1 MAWRFTA
8 LILPSKKM
16 DETEKIKKLE
26 EDYAAMQETMYL
38 SSVPGMRDKIIKG
51 INTPLDECVEDNFL

>member
-1 MAWRFTA
+1 
-8 LILPSKKM
+8 M
-16 DETEKIKKLE
+16 DETEKIEKLE

>member
-1 MAWRFTA
+1 
-8 LILPSKKM
+8 
-16 DETEKIKKLE
+16 
-26 EDYAAMQETMYL
+26 MQETMYL